1 MAAATCS
8 TSIDRFRFLSSF
20 ESGLVRR
27 DQTRVRGAIERHIS
41 ELLKAAP
48 KAARAPF
55 RSREQKMNERGAG
68 TALASI
74 ARL

>member
-8 TSIDRFRFLSSF
+8 TSIDRFRFLTSF
-20 ESGLVRR
+20 ESG

>member
-41 ELLKAAP
+41 ELP

-55 RSREQKMNERGAG
+55 RSRE
-68 TALASI
+68 
-74 ARL
+74 